1 MQQENALQNANLS
14 LDNRKRLTL
23 TGVSSVD
30 GFSETFIKLSVGG
43 DKLTVTGE
51 GLKIT
56 AFNKASGNFSCDGL
70 ITELKYNV
78 KKQPMLKRIF
88 K

>member
-1 MQQENALQNANLS
+1 MDNQILNSSLN

-30 GFSETFIKLSVGG
+30 GFSEQFIKLTVGL
-43 DKLTVTGE
+43 DKLLVTGE

-56 AFNKASGNFSCDGL
+56 AFNKANGNFICDGR
-70 ITELKYNV
+70 INEIKYTG
-78 KKQPMLKRIF
+78 KKQPVLKRIF